1 MKLMKADTGDHK
13 LLDSPMYAG
22 ELKADGT
29 NTRAQK
35 QGTTSRVFG
44 TPSKSGLPEYT
55 ERLPDL
61 IEALDKIPGNF
72 QIVGETVVFDE
83 EGRTW
88 FEGSQ
93 RRCST
98 QDKAQINVYKTKYP
112 VMFLAYDAIELEGR
126 NLEGLPYLERKEI
139 LFDLLRDTPQD
150 RVTPIPHVIEGKR
163 ELYNK
168 LVATGE
174 EGLILK
180 RLNSTY
186 QHRRSKDWLKI
197 KKWDTERLR
206 VVGWTP
212 GKPSGKRDGLFGALI
227 LAKLEDDGHL
237 VYRGKVGS
245 GFSDAEVKQIYKLLM
260 EHRSDTRQV
269 MSDEDFTPVDI
280 PLEITVRFFEETKNR
295 VLRIPSVLKDEQGRN
310 LIHFESTIFGAPQLA
325 KPKQTSLASLF
336 ASMKKKEE

>member
-22 ELKADGT
+22 ELKANGT

-35 QGTTSRVFG
+35 KGTTSRVFG
-44 TPSKSGLPEYT
+44 TPKKSGLPEYT

-61 IEALDKIPGNF
+61 IEALDQIPGNF
-72 QIVGETVVFDE
+72 QIVGETIVYDE
-83 EGRTW
+83 NGKTW

-98 QDKAQINVYKTKYP
+98 QDRAKIEVYKTQYP

-150 RVTPIPHVIEGKR
+150 RVTPIPHFIEGKR

-168 LVATGE
+168 VVATGE

-186 QHRRSKDWLKI
+186 QHGRSRDWLKI
-197 KKWDTERLR
+197 KQWDEERLR

-212 GKPSGKRDGLFGALI
+212 GKPGGKRDGLFGALI

-245 GFSDAEVKQIYKLLM
+245 GFSDAEIKRIYKMLK
-260 EHRSDTRQV
+260 EHQTEEPLVRSA
-269 MSDEDFTPVDI
+269 EAFTPVDL
-280 PLEITVRFFEETKNR
+280 PLEISVRFFEETKNR
-295 VLRIPSVLKDEQGRN
+295 VLLIPSVLKDAQGRN
-310 LIHFESTIFGAPQLA
+310 LIHFESTILGKPQGV
-325 KPKQTSLASLF
+325 QMTFDSL
-336 ASMKKKEE
+336 MKKLREE